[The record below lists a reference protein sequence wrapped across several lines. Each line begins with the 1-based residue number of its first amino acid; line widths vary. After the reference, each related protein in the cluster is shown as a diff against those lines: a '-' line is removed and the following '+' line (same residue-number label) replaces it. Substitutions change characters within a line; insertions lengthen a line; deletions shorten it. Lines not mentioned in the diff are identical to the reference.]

1 METQESLPISD
12 VLYILLLVWNIVY
25 IVFSVSF
32 PSIYRTY
39 WMEIYGMFYNESNR
53 HNGGATTYPSHC
65 HITWFKKFMTFSI
78 LRGIYTVIQAHSFVT
93 FLGINYDKKWASQIS
108 DDRIIVIRFMTK
120 KYIFVVEDLLWHG
133 IGDEPIFF
141 TQMS

>member
-1 METQESLPISD
+1 MQDKCIETVGIKMIQGWSVETQESLPISD
-12 VLYILLLVWNIVY
+12 VMYILLLVWNIVY

-78 LRGIYTVIQAHSFVT
+78 LRGIYIVIQAHSFVT
-93 FLGINYDKKWASQIS
+93 FLGINYDKKNERHKLVMI
-108 DDRIIVIRFMTK
+108 
-120 KYIFVVEDLLWHG
+120 E
-133 IGDEPIFF
+133 
-141 TQMS
+141 